1 MARNGVGYG
10 SVDVF
15 LPGGD
20 ANRYGKY
27 RLSDKFKSCSFSK
40 EKVNQAFK
48 EAATELGLGAD
59 QTEAVIK
66 LIMTLAEKLSHIEAL
81 REQFQSVHMI
91 NDKIIK
97 LKKTYGNEI
106 SVMEIL
112 NPVAR
117 LLIIAIKE
125 YQDLFDQVDAKTG
138 EIMAVLKNIGI
149 QTQFIHQIRDNLY
162 RRLRAWDKMFKAW
175 EGTEPKRSR
184 DIEELVRATYQF
196 LAKRFMPVDEWV
208 LFSQLQDGGGSGVDT
223 SMRW

>member
-1 MARNGVGYG
+1 M
-10 SVDVF
+10 
-15 LPGGD
+15 
-20 ANRYGKY
+20 
-27 RLSDKFKSCSFSK
+27 SDKFKSCSFSK

-138 EIMAVLKNIGI
+138 
-149 QTQFIHQIRDNLY
+149 
-162 RRLRAWDKMFKAW
+162 
-175 EGTEPKRSR
+175 
-184 DIEELVRATYQF
+184 
-196 LAKRFMPVDEWV
+196 
-208 LFSQLQDGGGSGVDT
+208 
-223 SMRW
+223 

>member
-138 EIMAVLKNIGI
+138 
-149 QTQFIHQIRDNLY
+149 
-162 RRLRAWDKMFKAW
+162 
-175 EGTEPKRSR
+175 
-184 DIEELVRATYQF
+184 
-196 LAKRFMPVDEWV
+196 
-208 LFSQLQDGGGSGVDT
+208 
-223 SMRW
+223 